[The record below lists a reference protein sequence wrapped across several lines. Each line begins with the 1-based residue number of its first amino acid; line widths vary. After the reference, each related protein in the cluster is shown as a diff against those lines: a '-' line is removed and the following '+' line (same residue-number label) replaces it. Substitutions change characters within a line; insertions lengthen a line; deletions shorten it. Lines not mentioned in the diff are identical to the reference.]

1 MKFNKLIL
9 QRCFPIAAILLLVSC
24 ATSEKMAIQPPL
36 LPLEFSQEGS
46 SELQEKWWLAFNDE
60 SLNQL
65 IGMALSGNFE
75 LKSIKNRLEQAHA
88 VARKSGAASFP
99 RLDGSV
105 STSRSLSQSDD
116 LGKVTTDIS
125 SIGIAAS
132 YELDLWGRIS
142 ANTQAAESDFLASQE
157 ALNAAAISLSAEVAV
172 TWYRLIDQQRQIELL
187 KQQHRTDK
195 KHLDAVTG
203 RFRAGQIT
211 STDLLQQRQKV
222 EATLGEKALVESR
235 LQQLKHQLALLSGQ
249 PLKTNISP
257 KAEKFPQLS
266 ALPTL
271 GIPSERLKQRPDVRQ
286 AYFQVQAADQRAAVA
301 ISERFPRISLTAK
314 LDFDASELF
323 NSWLSNLAANLLVPI
338 IDGGQRKAEVD
349 RSEAVRSEVLNRYKQ
364 TVLIALKEVEDALV
378 QERHQQQW
386 LNHLSQQLSLSE
398 TVVEQ
403 TRQHYIHGE
412 MDFFRF
418 LSAVSSHQKLQRNQ
432 LQAEGELIEYRIN
445 LYRALAGSW
454 DVNYVRN

>member
-1 MKFNKLIL
+1 MKF
-9 QRCFPIAAILLLVSC
+9 QRCFLLTVILLLASC
-24 ATSEKMAIQPPL
+24 ATSEKTAIQPPS
-36 LPLEFSQEGS
+36 LPLEFTQTGS
-46 SELQEKWWLAFNDE
+46 SELPERWWLLFNDE

-65 IGMALSGNFE
+65 IETALLNNFDFQ
-75 LKSIKNRLEQAHA
+75 SVKNRLEQARA

-116 LGKVTTDIS
+116 QVKVTTDIS

-142 ANTQAAESDFLASQE
+142 ANTGAAELDFLASQE

-187 KQQHRTDK
+187 KQQHQTDK
-195 KHLDAVTG
+195 KHLGAVTG

-222 EATLGEKALVESR
+222 EATLGEIALAESKLR
-235 LQQLKHQLALLSGQ
+235 LLNHQLALLLGQ
-249 PLKTNISP
+249 PSTIISG
-257 KAEKFPQLS
+257 AQIFPE
-266 ALPTL
+266 LPTL
-271 GIPSERLKQRPDVRQ
+271 PMTGIPAELLNQRPDVRQ

-301 ISERFPRISLTAK
+301 VSERFPRISLTAK
-314 LDFDASELF
+314 LDFDATDLF
-323 NSWLSNLAANLLVPI
+323 NNWLTNLAANLLVPI

-349 RSEAVRSEVLNRYKQ
+349 RTKAVRSEALNRYKQ
-364 TVLIALKEVEDALV
+364 TVLVALKEVEDALV
-378 QERHQQQW
+378 QEAHQQQW
-386 LNHLSQQLSLSE
+386 LNHLNKQLSFSE

-418 LSAVSSHQKLQRNQ
+418 LGAVSSHQKLQRSQ
-432 LQAEGELIEYRIN
+432 LQAMRELIEYRIN

-454 DVNYVRN
+454 NVKHVRNQI